1 MAIAPGTASVCSG
14 RFVRAACHEP
24 YCPSSVI
31 AVPTA
36 AARSAANRATKIWR
50 AMNRH
55 ANTHDSN
62 ATTSASARCVQTTT
76 ATNIPAAFMVCFKLV
91 IPVFILAVQLLHLF
105 FTGILLA
112 FCKSVF
118 KAAHICGISA
128 TWLLFASIGRRAADA
143 VRDDVPRTVL
153 QVFELALPLKL
164 RAFPDF
170 AMPGLRERVEQTGGS
185 RVIRFNASSR
195 AGPGIGRSSQTS
207 ASPPPPLPV
216 PPPLPSAV
224 PNNSRHRTYA

>member
-1 MAIAPGTASVCSG
+1 MAA
-14 RFVRAACHEP
+14 
-24 YCPSSVI
+24 
-31 AVPTA
+31 
-36 AARSAANRATKIWR
+36 
-50 AMNRH
+50 
-55 ANTHDSN
+55 
-62 ATTSASARCVQTTT
+62 
-76 ATNIPAAFMVCFKLV
+76 
-91 IPVFILAVQLLHLF
+91 
-105 FTGILLA
+105 
-112 FCKSVF
+112 
-118 KAAHICGISA
+118 
-128 TWLLFASIGRRAADA
+128 FASIGRRAADA

-216 PPPLPSAV
+216 PPPLPPAV
-224 PNNSRHRTYA
+224 PNNSPPRTYA